1 MKNYVLFLF
10 LVHLMYADSL
20 AAWSWWPAKKKKEET
35 VQDRI
40 EYLQRKQVDAPHDP
54 FINYNLGVAYY
65 KDGQFDSAYKCFD
78 RALVATV
85 DDELKRRSLFNA
97 GNSAYQGAVVTLGSD
112 WQNKKLEQAVAGQAL
127 ALLQSSIK
135 KYDDLLSI
143 QADHQ
148 AAITN
153 KKEAVKLLQELQK
166 KIQKD
171 QPQDGDKKN
180 DGQQQG
186 QQPSNGKDGQ
196 QQQDKQQDSSGDE
209 QGDKQGEKQEG
220 GQQSSQENKQ
230 DGEQQGDKKTDQP
243 HKDGKQQSPAPD
255 KRGDDNKDGKGKQ
268 EPKQDDRKDSPDN
281 IDDKRNKGKGDP
293 AEDQGSKDHQQQNA
307 QNDSHEKTPHNKK
320 PDSEQQ
326 PASKD
331 SQEQQQKQEARQA
344 GVPQPHAPSESIEQR
359 AARALLDQLGQ
370 DESQLQKSLMAKKM
384 KQHAQP
390 HNAHQCS
397 W

>member
-65 KDGQFDSAYKCFD
+65 KDSQFDSAYKCFD

-135 KYDDLLSI
+135 KYDDLLSL

-186 QQPSNGKDGQ
+186 QQPSDGKDGQ
-196 QQQDKQQDSSGDE
+196 RQQDKQQDSSGDK
-209 QGDKQGEKQEG
+209 QGDKQEG

-268 EPKQDDRKDSPDN
+268 EPKQNDRKDSPDN
-281 IDDKRNKGKGDP
+281 VDDKRNKGKGDP

-344 GVPQPHAPSESIEQR
+344 GAPQSHAPSESIEQR